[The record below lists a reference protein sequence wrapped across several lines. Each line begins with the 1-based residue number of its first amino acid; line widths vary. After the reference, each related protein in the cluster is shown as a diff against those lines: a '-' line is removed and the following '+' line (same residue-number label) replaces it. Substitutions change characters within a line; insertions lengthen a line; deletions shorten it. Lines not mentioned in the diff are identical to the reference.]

1 MNTSKTVI
9 DRSLLLYSFNR
20 RITPNTNKTK
30 AKTYSNKPSFLIK
43 APMEYY
49 LNKKGE
55 NNRARSISIIDNF
68 LEISYINDLFMTQ

>member
-1 MNTSKTVI
+1 
-9 DRSLLLYSFNR
+9 
-20 RITPNTNKTK
+20 
-30 AKTYSNKPSFLIK
+30 
-43 APMEYY
+43 MEYY